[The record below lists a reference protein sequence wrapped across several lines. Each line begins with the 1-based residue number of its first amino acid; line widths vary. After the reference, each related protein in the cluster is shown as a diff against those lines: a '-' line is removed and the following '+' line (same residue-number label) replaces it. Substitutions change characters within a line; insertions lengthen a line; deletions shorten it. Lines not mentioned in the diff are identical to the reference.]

1 MLFEFSSLLPGFAVK
16 ASLAVRGQ
24 RVWQGDREPLALIA
38 LCKATEVRV
47 CCLEKS
53 VFMGQKMS
61 SSGSGALSSPG
72 HP

>member
-1 MLFEFSSLLPGFAVK
+1 MLFRFSNFLPGFAVK
-16 ASLAVRGQ
+16 ASFAARGQ

-38 LCKATEVRV
+38 LCKATGVRV

-53 VFMGQKMS
+53 IFTGQKMS